1 MYCYMYKGLFSNVTK
16 DCYETFYE
24 QTHLALREMLTTK
37 HCCGLILRIDLRSE
51 YFLKNSS
58 YLVLRVWKNVH
69 VFLLGL
75 RFEEDLF
82 FCLVI
87 RILILLYNL
96 FTLYRLKIFIYNFV
110 ISS

>member
-1 MYCYMYKGLFSNVTK
+1 MYYYMYKGLFSNVTK

-24 QTHLALREMLTTK
+24 QTHLALR
-37 HCCGLILRIDLRSE
+37 SE

-58 YLVLRVWKNVH
+58 YLVLRVWKNVQ

>member
-1 MYCYMYKGLFSNVTK
+1 MYKGLFSNVTK